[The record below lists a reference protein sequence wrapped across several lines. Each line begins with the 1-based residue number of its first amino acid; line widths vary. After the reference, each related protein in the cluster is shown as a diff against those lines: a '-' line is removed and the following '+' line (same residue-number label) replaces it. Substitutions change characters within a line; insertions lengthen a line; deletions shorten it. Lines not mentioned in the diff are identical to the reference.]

1 MNIVKGNLFGF
12 YAMLVCAFTLLAVM
26 KLTKDGKMKVT
37 LRRIAGLEA
46 IEEAIGRATEMGRP
60 IHFSPGIADITG
72 DTAPQTFAA
81 LEVLAFV
88 TGLSAKYDAELIV
101 TIRIPNVLPLA
112 QEVVRQGYMAAGKG
126 DMYKED
132 TVRFISTEQFAYI
145 AGVLGIMFR
154 QKVAAN
160 IMIGGFWAEAL
171 LMAEGGAQSGA
182 IQIAGTAMMPQVP
195 FFVAACDYTL
205 IGEEIYAAGAYLS
218 QDKNKLGSI
227 AGQDYIKLTF
237 MASIVVGA
245 IMVTMG
251 NKWLFDLLA
260 K

>member
-1 MNIVKGNLFGF
+1 MSIVKGNLFGF
-12 YAMLVCAFTLLAVM
+12 YALIVCSLLIVAVIRATKAGKFTPV
-26 KLTKDGKMKVT
+26 

-46 IEEAIGRATEMGRP
+46 IEESIGRATEMGKP

-72 DTAPQTFAA
+72 SDAPQTFAA
-81 LEVLAFV
+81 LEVLAYV
-88 TGLSAKYDAELIV
+88 TGLSAKYDADLIV

-112 QEVVRQGYMAAGKG
+112 QEVVQQGYMAAGKA

-132 TVRFISTEQFAYI
+132 TVRFLSNEQFAYI
-145 AGVLGIMFR
+145 AGVLGIFAR

-160 IMIGGFWAEAL
+160 IMIGGFWAESL
-171 LMAEGGAQSGA
+171 LMAEGGAQAGA
-182 IQIAGTAMMPQVP
+182 IQVAGTANMHQIP

-227 AGQDYIKLTF
+227 AAQDYIKLALIAMVF
-237 MASIVVGA
+237 VGA
-245 IMVTMG
+245 AMATSG
-251 NKWLFDLLA
+251 SQWLV
-260 K
+260 KVMSK